1 MADAAT
7 AWMANDESTR
17 YPRILRLPWYSSVP
31 ETNSRTKLS
40 ATAVGVLC
48 GIAAAVGWALGF
60 VAAKHGIAVGFTPAD
75 LAFHRFVWSGLL
87 LLPMMA
93 RAGLGDLGGVGWR
106 RGLVI
111 LVLAGPLQAITSY
124 TGLTFAPLGHGA
136 VIHPASAALGGLIL
150 AYVVLGETL
159 TKSRVIGVIGI
170 VLGLVV
176 LAGEAATTIGGNALT
191 GDMLFATAGLMWA
204 VFTTCLRRSHTSGIM
219 AARIVGVLSLLIYA
233 PLHAALFG
241 LEHMFSLGLGEVLL
255 QVAVQGIFAGLLAL
269 YLFGR
274 AVTAL
279 GAGRASTFPALVPA
293 LTILFG
299 FLALGEVP
307 TFAQLV
313 GLAIVGIGFRFALK
327 T

>member
-1 MADAAT
+1 MSENT
-7 AWMANDESTR
+7 
-17 YPRILRLPWYSSVP
+17 
-31 ETNSRTKLS
+31 SRAGLS
-40 ATAVGVLC
+40 ATTVGALC
-48 GIAAAVGWALGF
+48 GIGAATCWALGF

-87 LLPMMA
+87 LLPIMM
-93 RAGLGDLGGVGWR
+93 RVGMSDLGGVGWP

-111 LVLAGPLQAITSY
+111 LILAGPLQAITSY
-124 TGLTFAPLGHGA
+124 TGFTFAPLGHGA

-150 AYVVLGETL
+150 AYLVLGEPL
-159 TKSRVIGVIGI
+159 TRSRIIGVIGI

-176 LAGEAATTIGGNALT
+176 LAGEAASTIGGNALT

-204 VFTTCLRRSHTSGIM
+204 VFTTCLRRWRTSGIM

-241 LEHMFSLGLGEVLL
+241 LGHMFSLGLGEVLL
-255 QVAVQGIFAGLLAL
+255 QVAVQGIFAGLLAI

-299 FLALGEVP
+299 FLTIGEVP
-307 TFAQLV
+307 TLAQLA

>member
-1 MADAAT
+1 VSENT
-7 AWMANDESTR
+7 
-17 YPRILRLPWYSSVP
+17 LRAG
-31 ETNSRTKLS
+31 LS
-40 ATAVGVLC
+40 ATTVGTLC
-48 GIAAAVGWALGF
+48 GIGAATCWALGF

-87 LLPMMA
+87 LLPVMM
-93 RAGLGDLGGVGWR
+93 RVGMGNLGGVGWP

-124 TGLTFAPLGHGA
+124 SGFTLAPLGHGA

-150 AYVVLGETL
+150 AYLVLGEPL
-159 TKSRVIGVIGI
+159 TRSRIVGVIGI
-170 VLGLVV
+170 LLGLVV
-176 LAGEAATTIGGNALT
+176 LAGEAASTIGGNALT

-204 VFTTCLRRSHTSGIM
+204 VFTTCLRRWHTSGIM

-233 PLHAALFG
+233 PVHAMLFG
-241 LEHMFSLGLGEVLL
+241 LGHMFSLGLGEVLL
-255 QVAVQGIFAGLLAL
+255 QIAVQGIFAGLLAI

-274 AVTAL
+274 AVTVL

-299 FLALGEVP
+299 FLMIGEVP
-307 TFAQLV
+307 TLAQLA

-327 T
+327 A